1 MTVINEDIAV
11 APTSTNGNGV
21 GGGLRFKSIL
31 SDQEKYHVKHP
42 LNTHWCLFQKVSDV
56 QAEDNGKVTKE
67 EYEKSLQKNVTLGTI
82 EDFWWYTNFFMMTW
96 HF

>member
-1 MTVINEDIAV
+1 MTVINEDISGTPA
-11 APTSTNGNGV
+11 ASTNGNGV
-21 GGGLRFKSIL
+21 GGGSGGGSGGLRCKSIL

-82 EDFWWYTNFFMMTW
+82 EDFWW
-96 HF
+96 